1 MLSLATSLT
10 SHACLNVERRREHLD
25 HIPMGSPP
33 SDRPS
38 WASLYASASQR
49 FIEEVASIS
58 FSVKL
63 GNFVKFS
70 TFDNAWKWK
79 SEPVCR
85 PHQVRAS
92 STSLLQIGDHI
103 GKKFNHNLFQ
113 AFVLIRNSINKAIEG
128 TSFQMFSSY
137 LSTLSDD
144 WGCFEQLWL
153 RPMHQRMV
161 TIIEKPLLRVEMGT
175 PRLSPWWNVF
185 HAW

>member
-1 MLSLATSLT
+1 MHYPKVNVLSNIICSVNIVYWPRETTVPVASTNTDPGEVFSLGIPSAIWIWLISKTSNWQAHMLSLATSLT
-10 SHACLNVERRREHLD
+10 SHACLNVERRRENLD

-63 GNFVKFS
+63 GNFVKFA

-92 STSLLQIGDHI
+92 SATFPQIGSHW
-103 GKKFNHNLFQ
+103 KKVQPQLVSSFRSDQ
-113 AFVLIRNSINKAIEG
+113 A
-128 TSFQMFSSY
+128 
-137 LSTLSDD
+137 
-144 WGCFEQLWL
+144 
-153 RPMHQRMV
+153 
-161 TIIEKPLLRVEMGT
+161 
-175 PRLSPWWNVF
+175 
-185 HAW
+185 